1 MLRKAISS
9 VCCSAFALAFC
20 MVGACYAQSSGSAN
34 TSGKASTAQKSNVK
48 PAKGPQTST
57 QPKMEV
63 SKKAVQALRLTDE
76 ARQAIINKDQH
87 LAEKNVDSAM
97 SLLKQVEAKL
107 PNNKN
112 DKTHVVPI
120 FAELEQTSFL
130 QPVLTAKNQN
140 QGQGQ
145 QSANSDKAN
154 SSTNK
159 TMANNSQSNAL
170 PQSDQPAQTPEVVN
184 RVEGGYSYI
193 ALDVNAAMEHL
204 QAAKQHLANNE
215 PGKADLELARAQ
227 QSVDTG
233 SVSTDMPLVRAREN
247 LALAR
252 DEVSSGKYSQAKA
265 ELKAAATALNN
276 YAQDSH
282 AQHAKDAKNLMT
294 QIKSQ
299 TASTQGSHGIDK
311 QKINTWWNEIANWT
325 GQKPS

>member
-48 PAKGPQTST
+48 PVKGPQNGT
-57 QPKMEV
+57 QPKMEI
-63 SKKAVQALRLTDE
+63 SKMAVQAVRLTDE

-87 LAEKNVDSAM
+87 SAQNDVDRAV
-97 SLLKQVEAKL
+97 SLLKQVETKL

-140 QGQGQ
+140 QGQ
-145 QSANSDKAN
+145 QSANADKAN
-154 SSTNK
+154 YSTNK
-159 TMANNSQSNAL
+159 TMANNSQSSAL
-170 PQSDQPAQTPEVVN
+170 PQSDQPAQTPEIVN

-193 ALDVNAAMEHL
+193 GLDVDAAMEHL
-204 QAAKQHLANNE
+204 QAAKQQLANNE

-233 SVSTDMPLVRAREN
+233 SISTDMPLVRAREN

-265 ELKAAATALNN
+265 ELKAAANALNN
-276 YAQDSH
+276 YAQDSQ

-294 QIKSQ
+294 EIKSQ
-299 TASTQGSHGIDK
+299 TASMQGSHGVDR
-311 QKINTWWNEIANWT
+311 QKIDTWWNEIANWT

>member
-1 MLRKAISS
+1 MLRRAISS

-20 MVGACYAQSSGSAN
+20 MVGACYAQSSGTAN
-34 TSGKASTAQKSNVK
+34 TSGTTSTAQKSNAK
-48 PAKGPQTST
+48 PAKGTST
-57 QPKMEV
+57 QPKMEI

-87 LAEKNVDSAM
+87 LAQKDVDSATN
-97 SLLKQVEAKL
+97 LLKQVEAKL

-154 SSTNK
+154 SSANK

-193 ALDVNAAMEHL
+193 ALDVDAAMEHL

-265 ELKAAATALNN
+265 ELKAAADALNN

-299 TASTQGSHGIDK
+299 AASMQGSHGIDK
-311 QKINTWWNEIANWT
+311 QKINAWWNEVANWT
-325 GQKPS
+325 GQKTS

>member
-20 MVGACYAQSSGSAN
+20 MVGACYAQSPGMAN
-34 TSGKASTAQKSNVK
+34 TSGKPSTAQKSNVK
-48 PAKGPQTST
+48 SAKGSQTST
-57 QPKMEV
+57 QPKMEI

-87 LAEKNVDSAM
+87 LASNDVDRAT
-97 SLLKQVEAKL
+97 SLLKQVETKL
-107 PNNKN
+107 PVNKN

-130 QPVLTAKNQN
+130 QPVLTAKNQ
-140 QGQGQ
+140 QQGQ
-145 QSANSDKAN
+145 QTAERGKAN

-159 TMANNSQSNAL
+159 TMAKNSQSNAL
-170 PQSDQPAQTPEVVN
+170 PQSDQPAQTPDIVN

-193 ALDVNAAMEHL
+193 GLDVDAALEHL

-233 SVSTDMPLVRAREN
+233 SISTDMPLVRAREN

-252 DEVSSGKYSQAKA
+252 DEVSSGKYSQAKT

-299 TASTQGSHGIDK
+299 TASMQGSHGIDK
-311 QKINTWWNEIANWT
+311 QKIDTWWNEVANWT

>member
-1 MLRKAISS
+1 MLKKAISS
-9 VCCSAFALAFC
+9 VCCSAFALMFC
-20 MVGACYAQSSGSAN
+20 IVGPCYAQSSGTAN
-34 TSGKASTAQKSNVK
+34 TSGKVSAAHKSN
-48 PAKGPQTST
+48 AKFLKRSQDRT
-57 QPKMEV
+57 QPKMEI
-63 SKKAVQALRLTDE
+63 SMMAVHALRLTDE
-76 ARQAIINKDQH
+76 ARQAIINKDQQ
-87 LAEKNVDSAM
+87 LARNDVDHATR
-97 SLLKQVEAKL
+97 LLKQVEAKQ
-107 PNNKN
+107 PIDKN

-140 QGQGQ
+140 QGQ
-145 QSANSDKAN
+145 QSANSEKAN

-159 TMANNSQSNAL
+159 TMANNSQSSAL
-170 PQSDQPAQTPEVVN
+170 PQSDQPAQTPEIVN

-193 ALDVNAAMEHL
+193 GLDVDAAMEHL

-233 SVSTDMPLVRAREN
+233 SISTDMPLVRAREN

-265 ELKAAATALNN
+265 ELKAAANALND
-276 YAQDSH
+276 YGQDSQ
-282 AQHAKDAKNLMT
+282 AKHAKDAKNLMT
-294 QIKSQ
+294 EIKSQ
-299 TASTQGSHGIDK
+299 AASMQGSHGVDK
-311 QKINTWWNEIANWT
+311 QKIDTWWNEIANWT